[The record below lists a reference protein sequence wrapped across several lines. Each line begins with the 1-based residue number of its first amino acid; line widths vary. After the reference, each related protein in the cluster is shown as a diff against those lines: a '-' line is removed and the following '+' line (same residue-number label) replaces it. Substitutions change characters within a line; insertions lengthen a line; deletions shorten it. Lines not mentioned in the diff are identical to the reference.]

1 MLTFRELLKKN
12 ELFTKVLNRSTD
24 YIQVEIQLLKM
35 RP

>member
-1 MLTFRELLKKN
+1 MLTLRELLKKN

>member
-1 MLTFRELLKKN
+1 MSKIEELLKKN

-24 YIQVEIQLLKM
+24 YIQVETQLLKM

>member
-1 MLTFRELLKKN
+1 MLTFRELMKKN
-12 ELFTKVLNRSTD
+12 ELFTKVFNRSTD